1 MAKAPMAGGAKR
13 RLAAEV
19 GSTEAARFARCAA
32 AALIARLGR
41 DPRWQTILAV
51 SPDHFARSP
60 IWPAAIKTRAQGV
73 GDLGQR
79 MQRLLEANAP
89 GPLVI
94 IGTDIPAIRTT
105 HIAAAFRLLG
115 SRDAVFGP
123 AVDGGYWLV
132 GVRRRPRLLRPFC
145 QVRWSGPHALQDTL
159 DNLAGHSIGFVAT
172 LADVDSAES
181 YRLSAQHFGR
191 RLLPGSVRLNAG

>member
-1 MAKAPMAGGAKR
+1 MAKVPMAGASKR
-13 RLAAEV
+13 RLAAEI
-19 GSTEAARFARCAA
+19 GSTEATRFARSAA
-32 AALIARLGR
+32 AALIGRLGCDR
-41 DPRWQTILAV
+41 RWQTILAV
-51 SPDHFARSP
+51 SPDQFARSS

-123 AVDGGYWLV
+123 AIDGGYWLV
-132 GVRRRPRLLRPFC
+132 GLRRRPRLLRPFC

-172 LADVDSAES
+172 LADVDGVEA
-181 YRLSAQHFGR
+181 YRLGAQHFGR
-191 RLLPGSVRLNAG
+191 RLLPGSVRRSAR